1 MKKKIGWATY
11 VASVFVILLVIAQA
25 VGKADTITGP
35 VTYVAS
41 VGGQATTANIVLSIE
56 PSATVGFKLIKYCV
70 GMSNATTAAP
80 VTVTVQR
87 RTTAASSGGTA
98 LTNEGTGATAISK
111 HDWSDA
117 NYPGIARL
125 NGTPGTAGAVL
136 DQEGFT
142 VGEIAAGAADPASL
156 PVFCQ
161 PFNEFGLMKPI
172 RIQAGVTNGVS
183 ITVTAPGAGG
193 LASGSITAWVVT
205 EN

>member
-1 MKKKIGWATY
+1 MNKSHSWWY
-11 VASVFVILLVIAQA
+11 LVVMSVVLAALMIQA
-25 VGKADTITGP
+25 PGKADSITGP

-70 GMSNATTAAP
+70 GMSNATAAAP

-117 NYPGIARL
+117 NYPGVARL

-142 VGEIAAGAADPASL
+142 VGEIAAGTADPASL

-161 PFNEFGLMKPI
+161 PFNEMGLMKPI